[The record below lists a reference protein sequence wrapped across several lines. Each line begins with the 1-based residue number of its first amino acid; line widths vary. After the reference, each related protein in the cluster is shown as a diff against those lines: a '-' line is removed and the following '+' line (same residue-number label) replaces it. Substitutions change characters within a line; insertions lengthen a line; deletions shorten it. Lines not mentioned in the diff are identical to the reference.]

1 MARANYR
8 IAVVF
13 PSSLWV
19 NTLDETAHVSDIA
32 LTGNWSLTN
41 RHIMAV
47 LRAVT
52 PENSGGEIR
61 ALVIGRTSGR
71 YRQETWR
78 CIWSRNRVPLP
89 DERMGKRTIV

>member
-52 PENSGGEIR
+52 PENSVSEIR

-71 YRQETWR
+71 YRQETCGAYGLGIEYLYQMSEWAKE
-78 CIWSRNRVPLP
+78 L
-89 DERMGKRTIV
+89 